1 MYMMMGMKDDLFAVI
16 ADPTR
21 RHILEFLAIERLS
34 VGELVEELGIS
45 QPTVSKHLKVLRT
58 AGLVETEAVG
68 QKRFYSLVPQ
78 PLERVT
84 DWLTSLVPPLSAAQH
99 DVQRPP
105 LSAAQHDVQRP
116 PLPAAGEQS
125 VEPEDSLNKPAESVE
140 EKDSPENSVQPQ
152 LTEQAVEQAEVKE
165 PAETAEPAEVLES
178 VEADVPEAADLDASR
193 PQGSQPSSP
202 AITFTSFTPFTPSTT
217 ADARPTSPLAAE
229 IKTVSAAS
237 EDPQEL
243 LSVDPVEVSAP
254 AEIEDQDVAQRQEHT
269 PPLYAEDKLAVPQDD
284 TDERGLFAKLTRLR
298 RRAR

>member
-105 LSAAQHDVQRP
+105 L
-116 PLPAAGEQS
+116 PAAGEQS

-202 AITFTSFTPFTPSTT
+202 AITFTPFTPFTPSTT

-229 IKTVSAAS
+229 TKTVSAAS

-269 PPLYAEDKLAVPQDD
+269 PPLYAEDKLAAPQDD

>member
-84 DWLTSLVPPLSAAQH
+84 DWLTSLV
-99 DVQRPP
+99 PP

-217 ADARPTSPLAAE
+217 ADARPSSPLAAE